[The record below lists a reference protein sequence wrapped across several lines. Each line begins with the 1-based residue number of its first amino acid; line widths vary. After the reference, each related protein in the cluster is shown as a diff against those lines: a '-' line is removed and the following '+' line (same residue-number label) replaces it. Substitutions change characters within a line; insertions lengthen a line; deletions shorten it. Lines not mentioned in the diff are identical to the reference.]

1 MAALAAPAQDDVFR
15 KCRPLCRC
23 LDHPMHLRGV
33 QAATLATA
41 EYGILI
47 ACVAPC
53 REYRTLA
60 TRAGG
65 ITPLVFPPLPT
76 TVPWYRPS
84 SRGRTRRHSSPQT
97 SLIPTISMA
106 WSRWR
111 ELHSLSRKEIAQAFP
126 L

>member
-1 MAALAAPAQDDVFR
+1 
-15 KCRPLCRC
+15 
-23 LDHPMHLRGV
+23 MHLRGV

-65 ITPLVFPPLPT
+65 ITPLVFPLLPT

-84 SRGRTRRHSSPQT
+84 SRGRTWRHSSPQT

-126 L
+126 RIGMSC